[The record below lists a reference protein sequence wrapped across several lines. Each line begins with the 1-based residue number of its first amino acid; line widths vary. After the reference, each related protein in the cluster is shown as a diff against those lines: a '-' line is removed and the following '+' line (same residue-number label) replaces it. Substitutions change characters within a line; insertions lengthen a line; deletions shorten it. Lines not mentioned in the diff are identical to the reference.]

1 MVICADL
8 LDVLI
13 VLDMT
18 RFCFYIILKVRT
30 PECRRVR
37 DLSMARHTGFL
48 AALSRDGLDSEQE
61 INDAH
66 VCSRHFMSGSSEPK
80 KDAQVIRVRG
90 AAAPQ
95 VFLTQITC
103 FTLQGRVLQ

>member
-13 VLDMT
+13 VLDVT
-18 RFCFYIILKVRT
+18 RFRFYSILKVRT

-37 DLSMARHTGFL
+37 DLSTARHTGFL
-48 AALSRDGLDSEQE
+48 AALSRNGLDSEQE

-66 VCSRHFMSGSSEPK
+66 VCSRHFMSDKPADLLDELNP
-80 KDAQVIRVRG
+80 DWL
-90 AAAPQ
+90 P
-95 VFLTQITC
+95 TQNLGHHK
-103 FTLQGRVLQ
+103 FDSREQRRFF